1 MGSSPE
7 SQSVVLDIYQVMKI
21 LPHRYPFLL
30 VDRIVYMNLED
41 NVIVGQ
47 KNVTMNEE
55 FFQGHFPGAPI
66 MPGVLVLEALAQTG
80 GVLMHQKG
88 YDEKIALLLNIN
100 NAKFR
105 RPVMPGDALMLHV
118 AGVHMTQKGGRV
130 AAKALV
136 NERVAVE
143 AEIGFVMMGKEQL
156 NPSLK

>member
-1 MGSSPE
+1 MGFSPE
-7 SQSVVLDIYQVMKI
+7 PQPTVLNIHQLMKI

-41 NVIVGQ
+41 NVIIGQ

-66 MPGVLVLEALAQTG
+66 MPGVLVLEALAQAG

-105 RPVMPGDALMLHV
+105 KPVMPGDKLMLHIT
-118 AGVHMTQKGGRV
+118 GVHMTQKGGRI

-136 NERVAVE
+136 NDQVAVE
-143 AEIGFVMMGKEQL
+143 AEIGFVMIGKEQL
-156 NPSLK
+156 NLSH